1 MTRTREVHDVDEA
14 NIDLNANGSPEKAA
28 FAKTLNKVIK
38 ENGIHQEQLAKTL
51 GISTGSISEYR
62 NGKKEP
68 RLTMIVRLA
77 DYLGV
82 DCHYLMTGIHA
93 ENYKCADDLGLSE
106 GAIKSIKSLK
116 QMSFL
121 LDALNYFI
129 CSTEFKQLVI
139 DLYHFRERLKEAVEL
154 AENPATEW
162 YESEG
167 KLRNAQFME
176 FLATRNF
183 DKLFGRVLKEE
194 IDKSSVIKK
203 SPDGDGFIWQRSFG
217 GKDNG

>member
-38 ENGIHQEQLAKTL
+38 ENGIHQEELAKTL

-93 ENYKCADDLGLSE
+93 ENYKCADDLGLSQI
-106 GAIKSIKSLK
+106 A
-116 QMSFL
+116 Q
-121 LDALNYFI
+121 ANVV
-129 CSTEFKQLVI
+129 LV
-139 DLYHFRERLKEAVEL
+139 RCA
-154 AENPATEW
+154 
-162 YESEG
+162 
-167 KLRNAQFME
+167 
-176 FLATRNF
+176 
-183 DKLFGRVLKEE
+183 
-194 IDKSSVIKK
+194 
-203 SPDGDGFIWQRSFG
+203 
-217 GKDNG
+217 